1 MAVPNKSSSRWGS
14 FLSQA
19 VAGVESRLDNILSEE
34 ETSNHAPGTQ
44 QQHKPQPQIQA
55 PTPARA
61 VPAAAKITP
70 NASRSS
76 SNNRANDR
84 LQARLAKAMAGKSAQ
99 SGGSP
104 RSSVDNASRPS
115 MERKS
120 TDSRVAEKEDAVAS
134 AFPATEP
141 EKDILASTLTDE
153 TKPTETIIESIPG
166 TTVEGKRPSDDTKLD
181 NTVAATD
188 SQAETAARSTVD
200 NCHKDDFA
208 ALDATKEEEATV
220 SSKEVERLKASHQQ
234 EVQEYVERI
243 DSLESKLQYLAKS
256 AAETAQKAANAAPS
270 GSFESKLAGKDE
282 KIALLMEEGQKLAAG
297 EHKYRTIIKKLR
309 QQVTDSEKQN
319 EELKKTKDKAA
330 AKAEALRTRL
340 NSSEEQEEQQEQ
352 MRRATAGLQKE
363 LDSLKKEKAA
373 RDNMIRKLERELKT
387 KTEEASKAAA
397 LSNNLATE
405 REKLKTQEESFMILR
420 AEKDA
425 LEEKSRQDGIEWSEK
440 LDRAVERGRNAQN
453 ELRVEMKAMEAKLEL
468 MRTRAEEATSGSGGE
483 VQVKLLRQIE
493 TLQSQYASA
502 SSNWQSME
510 SSLLAKVSNLEKER
524 DEARKR
530 ESEMRKKARDS
541 TTRARTLDE
550 ELQDVQPALARAR
563 DQLEKIRDELAAL
576 KMSSKATE
584 AALDQARSDLER
596 EQRSKSR
603 DLAAQQTEWT
613 EDAVRGDKMNSRP
626 QSPVPGNNIPR
637 TFSTDPA
644 SFGGLPL
651 SLRQRPTPLSGSI
664 SDTDARPCS
673 RRPSAQPSLRL
684 SSASPNPGAPLPIF
698 SAFQQSG
705 ELGSHH
711 ALSAPAVEED
721 ADNGGLLGIDDAV
734 PSSPRLPVAAPDT
747 ISMSTVAAGPSVQLV
762 ERMSAAIR
770 RLEAEKVAAKEE
782 MARVCNQR
790 DEARS
795 DMVGLMKEL
804 EDART
809 ASARVPELQVQVEK
823 LDARYQ
829 TTLEMLGEKSELVEE
844 LRADVQDVKAMYR
857 ELIEQTMK

>member
-1 MAVPNKSSSRWGS
+1 MAAPNKSSSRWGS

-34 ETSNHAPGTQ
+34 ETSSNVPGTH
-44 QQHKPQPQIQA
+44 QQHKSQPQTKA
-55 PTPARA
+55 PTQASV
-61 VPAAAKITP
+61 VPAATKITP

-104 RSSVDNASRPS
+104 RTSVDNASRPS

-120 TDSRVAEKEDAVAS
+120 TDLRVAEKEDAVVS
-134 AFPATEP
+134 GFPATEP
-141 EKDILASTLTDE
+141 EKGILASTLTGE
-153 TKPTETIIESIPG
+153 TKPTEIVESVPETIAD
-166 TTVEGKRPSDDTKLD
+166 GKPPSDDTKLD
-181 NTVAATD
+181 NTVAATE
-188 SQAETAARSTVD
+188 SQAETAAESTVD
-200 NCHKDDFA
+200 SCDKDGFPA
-208 ALDATKEEEATV
+208 MDATKEEATLSLKEA
-220 SSKEVERLKASHQQ
+220 ERLKASHQQ
-234 EVQEYVERI
+234 QVQEYVERI
-243 DSLESKLQYLAKS
+243 DSLESKLQYLARS
-256 AAETAQKAANAAPS
+256 ATETAQKAANAAPS
-270 GSFESKLAGKDE
+270 GSMESKLAGKDE

-297 EHKYRTIIKKLR
+297 EQKYRTIIKKLR

-319 EELKKTKDKAA
+319 EELKKTKDKAIA
-330 AKAEALRTRL
+330 DAEALRTRL
-340 NSSEEQEEQQEQ
+340 DSSEEQEKQQEQ
-352 MRRATAGLQKE
+352 MRRATVGLQKE
-363 LDSLKKEKAA
+363 LDSLKKEKTA
-373 RDNMIRKLERELKT
+373 RDYTMRNLERELKT

-397 LSNNLATE
+397 LSDDLATK

-425 LEEKSRQDGIEWSEK
+425 LEVKVSQDGIEWSEK
-440 LDRAVERGRNAQN
+440 LDRAVERGRTAQN

-468 MRTRAEEATSGSGGE
+468 MRTQAEEATSGPGGE

-502 SSNWQSME
+502 SNNWQSME

-550 ELQDVQPALARAR
+550 ELQHVQPALARAR

-613 EDAVRGDKMNSRP
+613 EDAVRGDEMDSRP
-626 QSPVPGNNIPR
+626 QSPVPGNISR

-651 SLRQRPTPLSGSI
+651 SLHQRSTPLSGSI
-664 SDTDARPCS
+664 PDTDARPRS
-673 RRPSAQPSLRL
+673 RQPSAQPSLRL
-684 SSASPNPGAPLPIF
+684 SAASPNPGPPPPIF
-698 SAFQQSG
+698 SAFQQTG

-711 ALSAPAVEED
+711 ALSPPAMEED
-721 ADNGGLLGIDDAV
+721 ADNGGLLGVDDAV
-734 PSSPRLPVAAPDT
+734 PSSPRQPAAAPDM

-804 EDART
+804 EDAKT

>member
-1 MAVPNKSSSRWGS
+1 MAAPNKSSSRWGS

-34 ETSNHAPGTQ
+34 ETSNNAPGTH
-44 QQHKPQPQIQA
+44 QQHKSHPQIKA
-55 PTPARA
+55 PTQASA

-70 NASRSS
+70 SKASCTSEK
-76 SNNRANDR
+76 ADADIGKT
-84 LQARLAKAMAGKSAQ
+84 LTKLAKAMAGKSSQ
-99 SGGSP
+99 NGGSP

-115 MERKS
+115 VERKS
-120 TDSRVAEKEDAVAS
+120 TDSRVAEKEDVVS
-134 AFPATEP
+134 EFPATEP
-141 EKDILASTLTDE
+141 EKDILASTLTEE
-153 TKPTETIIESIPG
+153 TKPTEIVESITE
-166 TTVEGKRPSDDTKLD
+166 TTADGKPPSDDTKLD

-188 SQAETAARSTVD
+188 SQAGTAAESTVD
-200 NCHKDDFA
+200 TCDIDGFA
-208 ALDATKEEEATV
+208 AMDATKEEATV
-220 SSKEVERLKASHQQ
+220 SLKEVELLKASHQQ

-270 GSFESKLAGKDE
+270 GSMESKLAGKDE

-297 EHKYRTIIKKLR
+297 EQKYRTIIKKLR
-309 QQVTDSEKQN
+309 QQITDSEKQN
-319 EELKKTKDKAA
+319 EELKKTQDKAFA
-330 AKAEALRTRL
+330 DAEALRTRL
-340 NSSEEQEEQQEQ
+340 DSNEEQEKQQEL

-363 LDSLKKEKAA
+363 LDSLKKEKTA
-373 RDNMIRKLERELKT
+373 RDHTIRNLERELKT

-397 LSNNLATE
+397 LSNDLATE
-405 REKLKTQEESFMILR
+405 REKLKTREESFMILR

-425 LEEKSRQDGIEWSEK
+425 LEEKARQDGIEWSEK
-440 LDRAVERGRNAQN
+440 LDRAVARGRTAQN
-453 ELRVEMKAMEAKLEL
+453 DLRVEMKAMEAKLEL
-468 MRTRAEEATSGSGGE
+468 MRTQAEEATSGSVGE

-502 SSNWQSME
+502 SNNWQSME

-550 ELQDVQPALARAR
+550 ELQDVQPALTRAR
-563 DQLEKIRDELAAL
+563 DQLEKIRDELSAL

-613 EDAVRGDKMNSRP
+613 EEAGRGDKMNSRP
-626 QSPVPGNNIPR
+626 QSPVPDYISR
-637 TFSTDPA
+637 TFSTDLA
-644 SFGGLPL
+644 SLGGLPL
-651 SLRQRPTPLSGSI
+651 SLRQRSTPLSGSI
-664 SDTDARPCS
+664 PDTDAPRTPARRRRFSRPFS
-673 RRPSAQPSLRL
+673 NPA
-684 SSASPNPGAPLPIF
+684 SSAATMHSPRPLL
-698 SAFQQSG
+698 A
-705 ELGSHH
+705 
-711 ALSAPAVEED
+711 
-721 ADNGGLLGIDDAV
+721 IDDAV
-734 PSSPRLPVAAPDT
+734 PSSPRQPAAAPDM

-804 EDART
+804 EDAKT

>member
-1 MAVPNKSSSRWGS
+1 MAAPNKSSSRWGS

-34 ETSNHAPGTQ
+34 ETSSNVPGTH
-44 QQHKPQPQIQA
+44 QQHKSQPQTTA
-55 PTPARA
+55 PTQTSA
-61 VPAAAKITP
+61 VPAATKITP

-104 RSSVDNASRPS
+104 RTSVDNASRPS

-120 TDSRVAEKEDAVAS
+120 TDLRVAEKEGAVVS
-134 AFPATEP
+134 GFPATEP
-141 EKDILASTLTDE
+141 EKGILASTLTGE
-153 TKPTETIIESIPG
+153 TKPTEIVESVPETIAD
-166 TTVEGKRPSDDTKLD
+166 GKPPSDDTKLD
-181 NTVAATD
+181 NTVAATE
-188 SQAETAARSTVD
+188 SQAETAAESTVD
-200 NCHKDDFA
+200 SCDKDGFPA
-208 ALDATKEEEATV
+208 MDATKEEATL
-220 SSKEVERLKASHQQ
+220 SLKEVERLKASHQQ
-234 EVQEYVERI
+234 QVQEYVERI
-243 DSLESKLQYLAKS
+243 DSLESKLQYLARS
-256 AAETAQKAANAAPS
+256 ATETAQKAANAAPS
-270 GSFESKLAGKDE
+270 GSMESKLAGKDE

-297 EHKYRTIIKKLR
+297 EEKYRTIIKKLR

-319 EELKKTKDKAA
+319 EELKKAKDKAFA
-330 AKAEALRTRL
+330 DAEALRARL
-340 NSSEEQEEQQEQ
+340 DSSEEQEKQQEQ
-352 MRRATAGLQKE
+352 MRRATVGLQKE
-363 LDSLKKEKAA
+363 LDSLKKEKTA
-373 RDNMIRKLERELKT
+373 RDYTMRNLERELKT

-397 LSNNLATE
+397 LSDDLAIK
-405 REKLKTQEESFMILR
+405 REKLKTQEESFMMLR

-425 LEEKSRQDGIEWSEK
+425 LEEKVSQDGIEWSEK
-440 LDRAVERGRNAQN
+440 LDRAVERGRTAQN

-468 MRTRAEEATSGSGGE
+468 MRTQAEEATSGPGGE

-502 SSNWQSME
+502 SNNWQSME

-550 ELQDVQPALARAR
+550 ELQHVQPALARAR

-613 EDAVRGDKMNSRP
+613 EDAVRGDEMDSRP
-626 QSPVPGNNIPR
+626 QSPVPGNISR

-651 SLRQRPTPLSGSI
+651 SLHQRSTPLSGSI
-664 SDTDARPCS
+664 PDTDARRRS
-673 RRPSAQPSLRL
+673 RQPSAQPSLRL
-684 SSASPNPGAPLPIF
+684 SAASPNPGPPPPIF
-698 SAFQQSG
+698 SAFQQTG

-711 ALSAPAVEED
+711 ALSPPAMEED
-721 ADNGGLLGIDDAV
+721 ADSGGLLGVDDAV
-734 PSSPRLPVAAPDT
+734 PSSPRQPAAAPDM
-747 ISMSTVAAGPSVQLV
+747 ISISTVAAGPSVQLV

-782 MARVCNQR
+782 MARVCGQR

-804 EDART
+804 EDAKT